1 MIDNICLFI
10 ILFYLRKILLISSI
24 CLIYK
29 LFFCNKKK
37 QVTIYDEIIQDP
49 KGNQYIV
56 ESRIGKGTFGKVVQ
70 CRVKNATYALKV
82 QTDYFNGEVHMLQAV
97 KGSKYCVQMF
107 SSFVNGPLLYIVFEK
122 LHKSV
127 YDVLSL
133 KAMLETDVVSIS
145 RQMLEAL
152 RFLKSKHI
160 IHCDIKPENIMFVNE
175 NDNTVKLIDFGLA
188 MYDYQSE
195 RQYTISTPPYR
206 CPENI
211 LSIEWSFGAD
221 IWSLG
226 CVICEMQSG
235 IVLFNS
241 GDYFQ
246 DLPND
251 DAQCRHLCEI
261 ETVCGFFPKQM
272 VQKSKVAE
280 KFFCSNG
287 VSNRLLS
294 KQLSKESSEI
304 LKKQRRIPQL
314 FHSLAGDLVQK
325 MLAIDPDDRITA
337 ENALHHDFF
346 FLIN

>member
-1 MIDNICLFI
+1 MIHNISFL

-24 CLIYK
+24 CLTYK
-29 LFFCNKKK
+29 LFFYNKKK
-37 QVTIYDEIIQDP
+37 TVTINDEKIIQDP

-70 CRVKNATYALKV
+70 CRVKNAIYALKV
-82 QTDYFNGEVHMLQAV
+82 QTNYFNGEVYILQAV

-188 MYDYQSE
+188 MYDYQTE
-195 RQYTISTPPYR
+195 RHYTISSPPYR

-211 LSIEWSFGAD
+211 LSIDWSFGAD

-226 CVICEMQSG
+226 CVICEMKSG
-235 IVLFNS
+235 NRFFDS
-241 GDYFQ
+241 GCYFE
-246 DLPND
+246 DSPND

-272 VQKSKVAE
+272 VHKSKVAN

-287 VSNRLLS
+287 VSNRILS
-294 KQLSKESSEI
+294 KQLSKESCEI
-304 LKKQRRIPQL
+304 LKKQKLIPQL
-314 FHSLAGDLVQK
+314 FHNLAADLVQK
-325 MLAIDPDDRITA
+325 MLAIDPVDRITP
-337 ENALHHDFF
+337 ENALKHNFF
-346 FLIN
+346 FN